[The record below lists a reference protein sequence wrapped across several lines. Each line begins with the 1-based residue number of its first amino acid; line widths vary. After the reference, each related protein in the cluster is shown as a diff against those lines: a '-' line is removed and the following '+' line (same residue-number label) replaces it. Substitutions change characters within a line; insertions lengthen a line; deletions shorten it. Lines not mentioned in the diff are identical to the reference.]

1 MFYVRNRG
9 GNISSSNCVL
19 YQCLGPDVIN
29 VATYFALGRRCQVTW
44 CGETVRQTADMLP
57 ENVTCGYNETV
68 ASSSISISA
77 RPRLRASRPAP
88 CHVSRTI
95 SSARVATWRRAS
107 LYTWLSS
114 CRTTENTRGLVTRS
128 RGNVTLHRRVSSH
141 TSQFQGYERQLCT
154 LYFVTILSVLTH
166 FFNILSTNYG
176 YNSGLSFTKCKGT
189 PIYFKNSIFCKMRNI
204 PAK

>member
-1 MFYVRNRG
+1 MFRARRYKR
-9 GNISSSNCVL
+9 C
-19 YQCLGPDVIN
+19 Y
-29 VATYFALGRRCQVTW
+29 TYFALGRRCQVTW

-57 ENVTCGYNETV
+57 ENVTCEYNETV

-128 RGNVTLHRRVSSH
+128 RGNVTLHRRVWYSIHRSSRVI
-141 TSQFQGYERQLCT
+141 GYELCT
-154 LYFVTILSVLTH
+154 LVYFKSLSINC
-166 FFNILSTNYG
+166 FNILSTNHG
-176 YNSGLSFTKCKGT
+176 
-189 PIYFKNSIFCKMRNI
+189 
-204 PAK
+204 